1 MYKGVI
7 KCMFVRCFPLT
18 QAVLCLLKY
27 NSCAKVL
34 LFQNVCGDFQFKA
47 SASFLTLALAVFI
60 PEDTVAIDSSF
71 RNNNNVIMIS
81 SMPFFGSV

>member
-1 MYKGVI
+1 
-7 KCMFVRCFPLT
+7 MFVVIFSLKP
-18 QAVLCLLKY
+18 VLR
-27 NSCAKVL
+27 SI
-34 LFQNVCGDFQFKA
+34 
-47 SASFLTLALAVFI
+47 LTLALAVFI